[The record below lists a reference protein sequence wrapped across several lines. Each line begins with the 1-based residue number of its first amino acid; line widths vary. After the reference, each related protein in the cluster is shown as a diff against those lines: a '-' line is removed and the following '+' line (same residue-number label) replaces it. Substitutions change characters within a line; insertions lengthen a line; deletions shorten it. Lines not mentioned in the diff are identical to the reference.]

1 MYDLISIGELLIDFF
16 PGAPGAIEFSGKAG
30 GAPCNVA
37 AQAML
42 LGEKAAV
49 ICKLGADQFGYY
61 LKNYAQELGL
71 DTSYISFTHKA
82 NTTLAF
88 VHLDETG
95 NRSFSFY
102 RKPGADQMLEPSDL
116 PMEELAQAGA
126 VAFGGV
132 GLSAEPIRSTLFA
145 ALEQLRG
152 QALIAYDP
160 NLRPGLWL
168 EGECVMREVTLKG
181 MAYADVVK
189 LADEELQFLLETQDL
204 AEAAAK
210 LLAAYPNIKLCF
222 ITGGAAGCYLLY
234 EKELLHAPA
243 YATGVVDTTG
253 AGDAFFGALLHRL
266 LKAGKGPEELGREEL
281 LDMMAYANAAG
292 SLTCAGKGAISSMP
306 DEGYI
311 HDCLA
316 HTPTME
322 SVG

>member
-1 MYDLISIGELLIDFF
+1 MFDLISIGELLVDFF

-42 LGEKAAV
+42 LGQKVAV
-49 ICKLGADQFGYY
+49 ICKLGEDQFGYY

-71 DTSYISFTHKA
+71 DTTYISFTHKA

-102 RKPGADQMLEPSDL
+102 RKPGADQMLELSDL
-116 PMEELAQAGA
+116 PMDVLARAGA

-152 QALIAYDP
+152 KTLIAYDP

-168 EGECVMREVTLKG
+168 EGESVMRDVTLKG

-189 LADEELQFLLETQDL
+189 LADEELQFLLETEDL
-204 AEAAAK
+204 AEAADK
-210 LLAAYPNIKLCF
+210 LLNRYPNIRLCL
-222 ITGGAAGCYLLY
+222 ITGGAAGCYMLH
-234 EKELLHAPA
+234 EGKLLHAPA
-243 YATGVVDTTG
+243 YATNVIDTTG
-253 AGDAFFGALLHRL
+253 AGDAFFGALLHRVL
-266 LKAGKGPEELGREEL
+266 TAGKTVEELTREEL
-281 LDMMAYANAAG
+281 QDIMAYSNAAG
-292 SLTCAGKGAISSMP
+292 SLTAAGKGAISSMP
-306 DEGYI
+306 DDARI
-311 HDCLA
+311 RDCLA
-316 HTPTME
+316 HTPTIE
-322 SVG
+322 SAG